1 MKSWYRRLNIY
12 FKTVL
17 WTIIITLGVTIC
29 LIPLF
34 FFNLMEIP
42 LGILLGGIFGSLYYL
57 IAGFNQREEYS
68 KKGMILDV
76 VTIILRFA
84 LFAGAVIGLTLLY
97 YKANIHLFNVYGFAG
112 AYLLSLFAFIIISGK
127 ESKK

>member
-1 MKSWYRRLNIY
+1 MKSWYRQLNTY

-42 LGILLGGIFGSLYYL
+42 LGILLGGLFGTLYYF

-68 KKGMILDV
+68 KKGMVLDV
-76 VTIILRFA
+76 VILTLRF
-84 LFAGAVIGLTLLY
+84 LVFAGAMVGLTWLY
-97 YKANIHLFNVYGFAG
+97 YKSNIHIFNVYGFAG
-112 AYLLSLFAFIIISGK
+112 AYLLSLFVFILISGK

>member
-1 MKSWYRRLNIY
+1 MKSWYCQLNIY

-42 LGILLGGIFGSLYYL
+42 LGILLGGLFGTLYYF

-68 KKGMILDV
+68 KKVMVLDV
-76 VTIILRFA
+76 VILILRF
-84 LFAGAVIGLTLLY
+84 LVFAGVMVGLTWLY
-97 YKANIHLFNVYGFAG
+97 YKSNIHIFNVYGFAG
-112 AYLLSLFAFIIISGK
+112 AYLLSLFVFILISGK

>member
-1 MKSWYRRLNIY
+1 MKSWYRQLNIY

-42 LGILLGGIFGSLYYL
+42 LGILLGGLFGTLYYF

-68 KKGMILDV
+68 KKGMVLDV
-76 VTIILRFA
+76 VILILRF
-84 LFAGAVIGLTLLY
+84 LVFAGAMVGLTWLY
-97 YKANIHLFNVYGFAG
+97 YKSNIHIFNVYGFAG
-112 AYLLSLFAFIIISGK
+112 AYLLSLFVFILISGK